1 MTASKEEK
9 KKKKKEKK
17 KVKRL
22 INKSAAQLKRD
33 HILSRDYSMETAT
46 ASTSVPSSSQSQSQ
60 SQAMARYS
68 QTSSAYASYLGGCPV
83 EASSARLGGWG
94 TCPACARWVAPHQS
108 PHFCH
113 RCYCCAC
120 RSRSSLTVRT
130 KRASGC
136 RRTKCGAIATH
147 A

>member
-1 MTASKEEK
+1 MTVSKRKERK
-9 KKKKKEKK
+9 KMRK
-17 KVKRL
+17 

-33 HILSRDYSMETAT
+33 HILTQDYSTETAT
-46 ASTSVPSSSQSQSQ
+46 APISLPSSIQSQSR
-60 SQAMARYS
+60 ATARYS
-68 QTSSAYASYLGGCPV
+68 QKSSAHASYLDGCPV
-83 EASSARLGGWG
+83 EALSARLGGQG

-136 RRTKCGAIATH
+136 VGRREMRRYCH
-147 A
+147 RHRPCLN